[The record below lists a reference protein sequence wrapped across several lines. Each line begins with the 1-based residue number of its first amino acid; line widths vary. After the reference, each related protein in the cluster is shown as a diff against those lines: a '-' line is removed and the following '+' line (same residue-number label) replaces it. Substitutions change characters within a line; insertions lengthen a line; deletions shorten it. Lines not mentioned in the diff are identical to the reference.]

1 MCVLTIFLKCNS
13 MSNESN
19 KNQDFISYILFY
31 FYINLFLL
39 YAADVLVYDGYEPQT
54 NTNLN
59 ISTDSLRINS
69 LGSLYI
75 SLVFLRLYCA

>member
-39 YAADVLVYDGYEPQT
+39 YATDVLVYDGYEPQT
-54 NTNLN
+54 NTGLN
-59 ISTDSLRINS
+59 ISTE
-69 LGSLYI
+69 
-75 SLVFLRLYCA
+75 